1 MNWRAEAI
9 ERVINAVQKLVPIS
23 HIVIRE
29 PLRGS
34 SLQPLTDHP
43 ETRRERL
50 IAAYGATNAAG
61 ERIARCAYCG
71 TTEGQIEIDHLL
83 PKSRGGTDRWSNL
96 VLSCAACNARK
107 GDRTVAE
114 AGMSLRTFPHQPS
127 DLPSRNRPYTYHT
140 ARLLVSRLHTTG
152 LHVAWQSARDTMPN
166 TLSPALIKALDRFAD
181 DPCGQRCSVIAKPIA
196 RPHKQ
201 VFSSRNYP
209 LSTPET
215 SMFTRVGQTVKR
227 RIQVNKALA
236 RWHEGERVVTQV
248 VGATEP
254 VPSQAEQIIT
264 LGMLCEARRAGRMI
278 VGIVSAIHSD
288 SRLTLLVPSEASAR
302 RVAWQRIV
310 VGVQRHL
317 RVLSNDGVVF
327 LPVPDQPQETRR

>member
-9 ERVINAVQKLVPIS
+9 ERVINELRKLVPVS

-71 TTEGQIEIDHLL
+71 TTEGQIEMDHLL

-127 DLPSRNRPYTYHT
+127 DLPARNRPYTYHT

-166 TLSPALIKALDRFAD
+166 TLSPALIEALDRFAD
-181 DPCGQRCSVIAKPIA
+181 DLWGSAMQRDRKTDCPPAQAGFFESQLSPFNTRDQHVHPRWSDREAS
-196 RPHKQ
+196 H
-201 VFSSRNYP
+201 SSQQ
-209 LSTPET
+209 STGT
-215 SMFTRVGQTVKR
+215 
-227 RIQVNKALA
+227 LA
-236 RWHEGERVVTQV
+236 RR
-248 VGATEP
+248 
-254 VPSQAEQIIT
+254 
-264 LGMLCEARRAGRMI
+264 
-278 VGIVSAIHSD
+278 
-288 SRLTLLVPSEASAR
+288 
-302 RVAWQRIV
+302 
-310 VGVQRHL
+310 
-317 RVLSNDGVVF
+317 
-327 LPVPDQPQETRR
+327 